1 VTAEANTLSDDV
13 PERTAPMRTATTTG
27 RKPLTQG
34 LGRLHGKSAVITGAA
49 FGIGRST
56 AVLFAHEGARLI
68 LTDIQGEPLL
78 ALADELRQAGA
89 EVETVIG
96 DVSVEDDAQRM
107 IAAATDRFG
116 RLDVLIANAGI
127 IPLGDVL
134 EMTAASWDEVMAIDG
149 RGMFLTCKFAI
160 EAMLPTGGGA
170 IVCLSSISG
179 LAGQKR
185 QAAYG
190 PAKFVA
196 TGLTMHLAVE
206 WADKGIRVNAVA
218 PGTIRTER
226 VMQLPDEPGGSEYL
240 EEIERM
246 HPMGRIGEPAEVAKA
261 IVFLASDDA
270 SFITGAVLPVDGGYL
285 AQ

>member
-1 VTAEANTLSDDV
+1 MNA
-13 PERTAPMRTATTTG
+13 
-27 RKPLTQG
+27 QG
-34 LGRLHGKSAVITGAA
+34 PGRLLGKSAVITGAA
-49 FGIGRST
+49 FGIGRAT
-56 AVLFAHEGARLI
+56 AELFAREGARLI
-68 LTDIQGEPLL
+68 VTDIKEEPLL
-78 ALADELRQAGA
+78 ALADELRHAGA

-96 DVSVEDDAQRM
+96 DVSVENDARRM
-107 IAAATDRFG
+107 ITAAVDRFG
-116 RLDVLIANAGI
+116 RLDVLVANAGI
-127 IPLGDVL
+127 IPLGDAT
-134 EMTAASWDEVMAIDG
+134 EMTTADWDEVVAIDG

-160 EAMLPTGGGA
+160 EAMLSTGGA

-190 PAKFVA
+190 PAKFIA
-196 TGLTMHLAVE
+196 TGLTKHLAVE
-206 WADKGIRVNAVA
+206 WADRGIRVNAVA

-226 VMQLPDEPGGSEYL
+226 VMQIPEEPGGAEYL
-240 EEIERM
+240 AQVERM
-246 HPMGRIGEPAEVAKA
+246 HPMGRIGEPAEVASA